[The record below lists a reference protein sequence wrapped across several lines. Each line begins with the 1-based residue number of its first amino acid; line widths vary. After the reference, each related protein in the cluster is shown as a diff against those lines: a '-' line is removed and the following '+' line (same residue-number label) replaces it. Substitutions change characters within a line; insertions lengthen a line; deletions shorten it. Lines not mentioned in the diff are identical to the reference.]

1 MKRNT
6 CGSPPLT
13 RHPIATA
20 HTPPHT
26 RHLTL
31 PQRKMAD
38 AVVSK
43 TVDQGGTRVFTE
55 KQAVMETLPHA
66 GLEIVRSLDEV
77 AAVGVMQLH
86 RKLPH
91 LPPSAFSSLCK
102 YSQGL
107 AVVPFPTGQF
117 DPKTSN
123 MRSSP
128 APCRKPYPR
137 GHHTL
142 STPSIAASAD
152 PLAGLPRA
160 GVVTSSR
167 P

>member
-1 MKRNT
+1 MP
-6 CGSPPLT
+6 SLQFS
-13 RHPIATA
+13 
-20 HTPPHT
+20 
-26 RHLTL
+26 LFSW
-31 PQRKMAD
+31 RKMAD
-38 AVVSK
+38 AVVWK
-43 TVDQGGTRVFTE
+43 TGDQGGTQVFAE
-55 KQAVMETLPHA
+55 KQAVMETAPYA
-66 GLEIVRSLDEV
+66 GLEIVRTLDEV
-77 AAVGVMQLH
+77 AAVSVMQLH
-86 RKLPH
+86 RKSPH

-117 DPKTSN
+117 GCKTCN

-128 APCRKPYPR
+128 ALCQKLYPR
-137 GHHTL
+137 GHHTP

-152 PLAGLPRA
+152 LLAGLPRV